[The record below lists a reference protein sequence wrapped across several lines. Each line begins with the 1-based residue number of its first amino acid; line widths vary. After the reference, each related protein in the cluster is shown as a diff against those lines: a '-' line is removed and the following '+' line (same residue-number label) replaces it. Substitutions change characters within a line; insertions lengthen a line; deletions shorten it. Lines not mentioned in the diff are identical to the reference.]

1 MMTSMTRT
9 PRPPKRLTSR
19 ERQQIRQYLTASMT
33 RSSAS
38 TSRSRTSAWLQG
50 RLPRYALASLL
61 QVARRAQLTVQLQIL
76 KLSRKVWN
84 SPTIRAELANLAAN
98 AHLNSKVLIRSV
110 KTRWNTV
117 TEVLGRALEM
127 RAVLMDLCH
136 MVQFN
141 KARGVRLRQFVLSN
155 EEWVVLQQLHDLL
168 DVCHLFFV
176 LDDRTDSS
184 QPFLFATKEIS
195 MSSRALVHQVIP
207 YIDVLTRHV
216 DSFKAND
223 TLHPAVRATAQR
235 GRVILDKYYSL
246 TDDSIV
252 YRITMS
258 KHIASCMAYIL

>member
-1 MMTSMTRT
+1 MMTSTTRML
-9 PRPPKRLTSR
+9 RPPKRLTSS
-19 ERQQIRQYLTASMT
+19 ERQRIRRYSTAWTT

-38 TSRSRTSAWLQG
+38 TSRLRTSAWFQG

-61 QVARRAQLTVQLQIL
+61 QVARRAQLTIQLQIL

-84 SPTIRAELANLAAN
+84 SPTIRAELANLAAD
-98 AHLNSKVLIRSV
+98 AHLNSEVLIRSV
-110 KTRWNTV
+110 KTRWNTG
-117 TEVLGRALEM
+117 TEVLGHTLEM
-127 RAVLMDLCH
+127 RAVLTDLCD
-136 MVQFN
+136 MVQFK
-141 KARGVRLRQFVLSN
+141 KAHGVRLRQFVLSD

-168 DVCHLFFV
+168 DVCRLFFV
-176 LDDRTDSS
+176 LDNRTDDS

-195 MSSRALVHQVIP
+195 TSGQALVHQVIA

-223 TLHPAVRATAQR
+223 TLHPAVRAAAQR

-252 YRITMS
+252 YHVTMS
-258 KHIASCMAYIL
+258 KHIPCCMA